1 MKTQKFLQGL
11 FFVFFTMAV
20 TAQNPFIEN
29 KGQLPKEVVSKTL
42 LPSGALFILEGKF
55 IFSFY
60 NGKKVKEMHNSNK
73 TYTNIESHTYSVTF
87 LNHNKKIN
95 TKLEGESIF
104 FENYF
109 LGDSSKWA
117 KNVKSFKNLIQEN
130 IYDGVD
136 LHLYIKD
143 NKLKYDINIQPGIDP
158 SVIKLKYEGL
168 EKISIIDGNIHCQTS
183 ITEIL
188 EKKPYSYQIINNQTI
203 PRKCSYKLIE
213 NQISFVF
220 PEGYDENY
228 ELIIDPT
235 LEFSTYSGSLADNFG
250 YTATYDQLGN
260 LYSGSTVFS
269 IGYPT
274 SLGAY
279 DTIYNN
285 SVSGTDIAITKYDT
299 TGTQRIYSTYL
310 GGSKD
315 ELPHSLVVNTNNE
328 LFVFGTTG
336 SSDFPTLSSSYQ
348 SIFNGGP
355 NFAPSGIGVSFP
367 DGTDLFVSRLSNNG
381 SDLLSSTYIGGTGND
396 GLNTSSILKYNY
408 ADEVRGEIDIDKN
421 NNIYIATSTYSK
433 DFPTVNSFQ
442 NTKNGGQEGCIIK
455 MDNQLT
461 SIIWSSYLGGNKDD
475 AIYSLAFDEENNI
488 YVTGGTNS
496 EDFPVTQ
503 NAYQLIYQDS
513 VNADAFV
520 TKISALGNYIMHST
534 YYGTNE
540 YDQSYFIEYSSK
552 DLVYLLGQTESQSSS
567 MINNASY
574 YNTGSSQFIV
584 AFSKNLSTIN
594 KSTVVGSGK
603 GTPDISPTA
612 FLVDVCDKIYI
623 AGWGSNTGG
632 GTLSTLNLPISTSP
646 PAYQDQ
652 TDGNDFYLLVL
663 DDAMNNMLYATYF
676 GGSLSAEHVDGG
688 TSRFDKKGIIY
699 QSVCAGCGGNS
710 DFPIEPNPGAVS
722 TTNNSTNCNNGVFKF
737 DFDYPMVLAEFT
749 TQLVG
754 CNTTLN
760 FQTTSTNSANTFFW
774 DFGDNFT
781 STLANP
787 THTFSS
793 PGQYD
798 VTLIVTNPNTC
809 NISDTITKQ
818 VYILSNSTG
827 YLDTLNKCY
836 NYPHQIGILPINN
849 SAISYNWL
857 PTLALNN
864 SNISNP
870 FTNINNNITY
880 KLLISDGTC
889 TDTLIQYINVLNNN
903 LYLPE
908 DTTFCKNPVMLT
920 ANYNNPINTIVWSSN
935 PLFLDTISQTEEL
948 LVLSTGVYYV
958 KISYSGCNIQDSVR
972 VDKGKVELFATAD
985 TTYCKDSVLLTVL
998 TQPEIIEQIIWSTNQ
1013 DFLDTLSLNNHVYIN
1028 NIGVYYVK
1036 GAEGVCESIDSVK
1049 VVSENINIKLFAND
1063 TCQGG
1068 SVLVSVNNLEPSR
1081 PIINYNWRDFSINE
1095 SFIIDTPSVSK
1106 WYFVEVT
1113 NSETCVLIDS
1123 IYVNVYP
1130 YPNIYSISTNDT
1142 LFRKGEQVKFLVQ
1155 TNGIINW
1162 YEFDNQDS
1170 SQIFIAEKDNCYF
1183 FDINNE
1189 FNCIIYDSICIDVL
1203 DVFCDQDSIKIP
1215 TAFTPNNDFI
1225 NDTYYI
1231 SDNAGVVTNFYIEI
1245 YNRLGQLVFYS
1256 NDILKEWDGTY
1267 KGKKLPPQVFDF
1279 FLEISCLGDKK
1290 LFKKGNITLIE

>member
-1 MKTQKFLQGL
+1 
-11 FFVFFTMAV
+11 
-20 TAQNPFIEN
+20 
-29 KGQLPKEVVSKTL
+29 
-42 LPSGALFILEGKF
+42 
-55 IFSFY
+55 
-60 NGKKVKEMHNSNK
+60 
-73 TYTNIESHTYSVTF
+73 
-87 LNHNKKIN
+87 
-95 TKLEGESIF
+95 
-104 FENYF
+104 
-109 LGDSSKWA
+109 
-117 KNVKSFKNLIQEN
+117 
-130 IYDGVD
+130 
-136 LHLYIKD
+136 
-143 NKLKYDINIQPGIDP
+143 
-158 SVIKLKYEGL
+158 
-168 EKISIIDGNIHCQTS
+168 
-183 ITEIL
+183 
-188 EKKPYSYQIINNQTI
+188 
-203 PRKCSYKLIE
+203 
-213 NQISFVF
+213 
-220 PEGYDENY
+220 
-228 ELIIDPT
+228 
-235 LEFSTYSGSLADNFG
+235 
-250 YTATYDQLGN
+250 
-260 LYSGSTVFS
+260 
-269 IGYPT
+269 
-274 SLGAY
+274 
-279 DTIYNN
+279 
-285 SVSGTDIAITKYDT
+285 
-299 TGTQRIYSTYL
+299 
-310 GGSKD
+310 
-315 ELPHSLVVNTNNE
+315 
-328 LFVFGTTG
+328 
-336 SSDFPTLSSSYQ
+336 
-348 SIFNGGP
+348 
-355 NFAPSGIGVSFP
+355 
-367 DGTDLFVSRLSNNG
+367 
-381 SDLLSSTYIGGTGND
+381 
-396 GLNTSSILKYNY
+396 
-408 ADEVRGEIDIDKN
+408 
-421 NNIYIATSTYSK
+421 
-433 DFPTVNSFQ
+433 
-442 NTKNGGQEGCIIK
+442 
-455 MDNQLT
+455 
-461 SIIWSSYLGGNKDD
+461 
-475 AIYSLAFDEENNI
+475 
-488 YVTGGTNS
+488 
-496 EDFPVTQ
+496 
-503 NAYQLIYQDS
+503 
-513 VNADAFV
+513 
-520 TKISALGNYIMHST
+520 MHST

-920 ANYNNPINTIVWSSN
+920 ANYNNPINTID
-935 PLFLDTISQTEEL
+935 LTLRFEE
-948 LVLSTGVYYV
+948 
-958 KISYSGCNIQDSVR
+958 
-972 VDKGKVELFATAD
+972 
-985 TTYCKDSVLLTVL
+985 
-998 TQPEIIEQIIWSTNQ
+998 
-1013 DFLDTLSLNNHVYIN
+1013 
-1028 NIGVYYVK
+1028 
-1036 GAEGVCESIDSVK
+1036 
-1049 VVSENINIKLFAND
+1049 
-1063 TCQGG
+1063 
-1068 SVLVSVNNLEPSR
+1068 
-1081 PIINYNWRDFSINE
+1081 
-1095 SFIIDTPSVSK
+1095 
-1106 WYFVEVT
+1106 
-1113 NSETCVLIDS
+1113 
-1123 IYVNVYP
+1123 
-1130 YPNIYSISTNDT
+1130 
-1142 LFRKGEQVKFLVQ
+1142 
-1155 TNGIINW
+1155 
-1162 YEFDNQDS
+1162 
-1170 SQIFIAEKDNCYF
+1170 IF
-1183 FDINNE
+1183 
-1189 FNCIIYDSICIDVL
+1189 
-1203 DVFCDQDSIKIP
+1203 
-1215 TAFTPNNDFI
+1215 
-1225 NDTYYI
+1225 
-1231 SDNAGVVTNFYIEI
+1231 
-1245 YNRLGQLVFYS
+1245 
-1256 NDILKEWDGTY
+1256 
-1267 KGKKLPPQVFDF
+1267 
-1279 FLEISCLGDKK
+1279 
-1290 LFKKGNITLIE
+1290 